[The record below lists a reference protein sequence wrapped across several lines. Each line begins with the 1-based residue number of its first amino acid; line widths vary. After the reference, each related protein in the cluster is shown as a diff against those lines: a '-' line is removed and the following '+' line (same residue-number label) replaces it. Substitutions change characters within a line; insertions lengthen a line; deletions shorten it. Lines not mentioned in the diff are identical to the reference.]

1 MRTTSGPRRILR
13 NLAAL
18 AFAGALSAAVASPAA
33 AQSTGPAAAPTGA
46 LSADAAEFRTV
57 LDRYCTA
64 CHNDRL
70 RTANLTLE
78 SLDVAHVGAGAE
90 TWEKVI
96 RKLRAREMPPPRRP
110 RPDDATYVRFVDWIE
125 GELDVAALANPN
137 PGAETINRLN
147 RTEYTN
153 AIRDLLALEIDGREL
168 LPADDQSYG
177 FDNIADVLS
186 LSTSLLERYMLAAGK
201 IAQLAVGSPSIRK
214 TTAVYTTSPVL
225 RQHYRMSELHPF
237 GSRGGFATRHYFP
250 VDGEYE
256 MRVTLERTH
265 GDAIKGLQRRN
276 RLQVR
281 LDRRLVAEFQVGGDG
296 QREAWS
302 AVFDLTPYEREAD
315 EDLRLRL
322 PVTAGTHEIALS
334 FPRTSA
340 IAEGVLEPVSAA
352 ETYHYAGDRD
362 APMAVWVVEIE
373 GPLEGAAPTAAGT
386 APSAAAAGSGA
397 AAAGA
402 AVAADATP
410 SRERIFTCTPR
421 DPSPEAEAA
430 CAADIL
436 GTLARRAFRRPIR
449 SDDIDALMAFYDAGQ
464 ARGGFEAGIEFA
476 LRAILVDPEFL
487 FRIEVDPAGTPPGAP
502 YRISDLELAS
512 RLSFFLWSSI
522 PDDELL
528 ALAEAGTLREP
539 GVLRA
544 EVRRMLDDPKS
555 GALVDNF
562 AGQWLFLRNMRSV
575 KPDPIAFPEFDGN
588 LREAFS
594 RETELWFESQV
605 REDRSVL
612 DVLTSDYTFV
622 NERLAEHYGIPGVRG
637 NHFRRVRLPDDTRR
651 GILGQGSVLTATS
664 YANRTS
670 PVKRGVW
677 VLENLL
683 GAPPPPPPADVPGLE
698 DSESVADPSN
708 PESRPRSV
716 RERMERHRT
725 DPVCASC
732 HVRMDPLGFALEE
745 FDAVG
750 GYREL
755 PVEQTSGTL
764 PSGREL
770 TGPASVREMLLANR
784 EDFVGTVTE
793 KLLTYALGRGV
804 EYYDHPSIR
813 RIVDAAEPDDYRW
826 SSLILGIVESPPF
839 QMRKAR
845 E

>member
-1 MRTTSGPRRILR
+1 MRTTSGPRRTLR
-13 NLAAL
+13 NRAAL
-18 AFAGALSAAVASPAA
+18 AFAGALLPAVAAPAA
-33 AQSTGPAAAPTGA
+33 AQSTGPAAAPPPGA
-46 LSADAAEFRTV
+46 LAADAAEYRAV

-64 CHNDRL
+64 CHSDRL
-70 RTANLTLE
+70 RTAGLTLE
-78 SLDVAHVGAGAE
+78 SLDLAHVGAGAE

-125 GELDVAALANPN
+125 GELDAAALADPN
-137 PGAETINRLN
+137 PGAETIHRLN

-201 IAQLAVGSPSIRK
+201 VAQLAVGSPSIRK

-256 MRVTLERTH
+256 LRVTLERTH

-281 LDRRLVAEFQVGGDG
+281 LDRRQVAEFLIGGDG

-302 AVFDLTPYEREAD
+302 AVFNLTPYEREAD

-322 PVTAGTHEIALS
+322 PVSAGMHEIALS
-334 FPRTSA
+334 FLRTSA
-340 IAEGVLEPVSAA
+340 IAEGVLEPISAA

-362 APMAVWVVEIE
+362 APMAVWIVEIE
-373 GPLEGAAPTAAGT
+373 GPLD
-386 APSAAAAGSGA
+386 AAATDGTTSVDLTASA
-397 AAAGA
+397 EPAP
-402 AVAADATP
+402 TP
-410 SRERIFTCTPR
+410 SRQRIFTCTP
-421 DPSPEAEAA
+421 DDASAEAEAA

-449 SDDIDALMAFYDAGQ
+449 SDDVDALMAFYDAGR

-487 FRIEVDPAGTPPGAP
+487 FRIEVDPAGTPPGTP

-528 ALAEAGTLREP
+528 ARAEAGTLREP

-544 EVRRMLDDPKS
+544 EVRRMLADPKS
-555 GALVDNF
+555 AALVDNF

-605 REDRSVL
+605 RDDRSVL
-612 DVLTSDYTFV
+612 EVLTSDYTFV

-698 DSESVADPSN
+698 DSESVADPSD

-732 HVRMDPLGFALEE
+732 HVRMDPLGFALEA

-813 RIVDAAEPDDYRW
+813 RIVDAAEGDGYRW
-826 SSLILGIVESPPF
+826 SSLIAGIVESTPF

-845 E
+845 EQ

>member
-1 MRTTSGPRRILR
+1 
-13 NLAAL
+13 
-18 AFAGALSAAVASPAA
+18 
-33 AQSTGPAAAPTGA
+33 
-46 LSADAAEFRTV
+46 
-57 LDRYCTA
+57 
-64 CHNDRL
+64 
-70 RTANLTLE
+70 
-78 SLDVAHVGAGAE
+78 
-90 TWEKVI
+90 
-96 RKLRAREMPPPRRP
+96 
-110 RPDDATYVRFVDWIE
+110 
-125 GELDVAALANPN
+125 
-137 PGAETINRLN
+137 
-147 RTEYTN
+147 
-153 AIRDLLALEIDGREL
+153 
-168 LPADDQSYG
+168 
-177 FDNIADVLS
+177 
-186 LSTSLLERYMLAAGK
+186 
-201 IAQLAVGSPSIRK
+201 
-214 TTAVYTTSPVL
+214 
-225 RQHYRMSELHPF
+225 MS
-237 GSRGGFATRHYFP
+237 
-250 VDGEYE
+250 
-256 MRVTLERTH
+256 
-265 GDAIKGLQRRN
+265 
-276 RLQVR
+276 
-281 LDRRLVAEFQVGGDG
+281 
-296 QREAWS
+296 
-302 AVFDLTPYEREAD
+302 
-315 EDLRLRL
+315 
-322 PVTAGTHEIALS
+322 
-334 FPRTSA
+334 
-340 IAEGVLEPVSAA
+340 
-352 ETYHYAGDRD
+352 
-362 APMAVWVVEIE
+362 
-373 GPLEGAAPTAAGT
+373 
-386 APSAAAAGSGA
+386 
-397 AAAGA
+397 
-402 AVAADATP
+402 ADATP
-410 SRERIFTCTPR
+410 SRERIFTCAPR
-421 DPSPEAEAA
+421 DPSAEAEAA
-430 CAADIL
+430 CAAEIL
-436 GTLARRAFRRPIR
+436 GTLARRAFRRPIG
-449 SDDIDALMAFYDAGQ
+449 SDDVDALMAFYDAGR

-487 FRIEVDPAGTPPGAP
+487 FRIEVDPPGTPPGTP

-528 ALAEAGTLREP
+528 ALAEAGRLSAP
-539 GVLRA
+539 DVLRA
-544 EVRRMLDDPKS
+544 EVRRMLADPKS
-555 GALVDNF
+555 AALVDNF

-622 NERLAEHYGIPGVRG
+622 NERLARHYGIPDVHG
-637 NHFRRVRLPDDTRR
+637 NHFRRVTLPDDTRR

-698 DSESVADPSN
+698 DSESVADPSD

-732 HVRMDPLGFALEE
+732 HVRMDPLGFALES

-826 SSLILGIVESPPF
+826 SSLIVGIVESPPF

-845 E
+845 EQ